1 MTLEEKAVEA
11 LLAKGYTVTTAESCT
26 GGLIAATLINVSGVS
41 EIYKEGYITYANEAK
56 EKLLG
61 VSRKTLEKHGAVSE
75 ETAREMAEGAA
86 KSAGAEVSLV
96 STGIAGPSGG
106 TKEKPV
112 GLVYL
117 GCCLKGKVTVRKE
130 NFHGDRESIRRQAAT
145 SALELLLT
153 VLSEE
158 TEFQTQEGSI

>member
-1 MTLEEKAVEA
+1 MTLEETAVEK

-41 EIYKEGYITYANEAK
+41 EIYREGYITYANESK

-61 VSRKTLEKHGAVSE
+61 VKGETLRNYGAVSE
-75 ETAREMAEGAA
+75 QTAYEMAAGAA
-86 KSAGAEVSLV
+86 KNAGADAALV

-117 GCCLKGKVTVRKE
+117 GCCLKGRITVRRE
-130 NFHGDRESIRRQAAT
+130 IFNGDRESIRRQAVTAALKLLIAT
-145 SALELLLT
+145 
-153 VLSEE
+153 LSEE
-158 TEFQTQEGSI
+158 PDSQVQEGSI

>member
-1 MTLEEKAVEA
+1 MTLEERAVEA

-26 GGLIAATLINVSGVS
+26 GGLIAATLINVPGIS
-41 EIYKEGYITYANEAK
+41 EIYREGYITYANEAK

-61 VSRKTLEKHGAVSE
+61 VSRETLEQYGAVSE
-75 ETAREMAEGAA
+75 ETAREMAKGAA
-86 KSAGAEVSLV
+86 ESAGAEVSLV

-106 TKEKPV
+106 TPEKPV

-130 NFHGDRESIRRQAAT
+130 NFHGDRESIRRQAVA
-145 SALELLLT
+145 SALELLLS

-158 TEFQTQEGSI
+158 TEFQA